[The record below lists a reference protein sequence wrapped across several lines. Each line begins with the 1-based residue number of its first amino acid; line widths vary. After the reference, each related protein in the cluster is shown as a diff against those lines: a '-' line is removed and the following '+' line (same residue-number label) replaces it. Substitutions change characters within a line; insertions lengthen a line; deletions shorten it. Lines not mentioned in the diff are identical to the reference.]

1 MTDDL
6 PDEGGDGQAEPGN
19 GEGGPDPKV
28 RAGEAES
35 GADGGEA
42 DGGDGRPML
51 GALITDGHGT
61 VGPFLTG
68 PGFGT
73 LRFASAVG
81 RRPPPPTAS
90 ARAYLRSGLPEIY
103 QDADFGMRLLS
114 ALEELL
120 DPVVGL
126 LDALPAHFSA
136 DLAPADV
143 LELLTRWLGI
153 ELDESQ
159 PTAERRQIVRSA
171 AELGRLRG
179 TRRGLELMLS
189 LAFPGLPFRVEESGR
204 VIWGAD
210 TESAAATAPSFVV
223 YCDSPLPEAR
233 QAAVARLIEQIK
245 PVHVP
250 YKLRVRLRRSERDG
264 STSPRGS

>member
-1 MTDDL
+1 VTDEL
-6 PDEGGDGQAEPGN
+6 PEASGDGPTRGGDGH
-19 GEGGPDPKV
+19 DPIQ
-28 RAGEAES
+28 S
-35 GADGGEA
+35 S
-42 DGGDGRPML
+42 
-51 GALITDGHGT
+51 ALIGDGHGALAT
-61 VGPFLTG
+61 PFLTG

-73 LRFASAVG
+73 ARFADAVG
-81 RRPPPPTAS
+81 HRPPPPTAS

-153 ELDESQ
+153 QLDEAQ

-171 AELGRLRG
+171 ADLGRLRG
-179 TRRGLELMLS
+179 TRRGLELTLS
-189 LAFPGLPFRVEESGR
+189 LAFPGIPFRVEEVGG
-204 VIWGAD
+204 VIWGSEA
-210 TESAAATAPSFVV
+210 ESAQEPPPSFVV
-223 YCDSPLPEAR
+223 YCDASLPEAR
-233 QAAVARLIEQIK
+233 QAAVARLIEQVK
-245 PVHVP
+245 PAHVP
-250 YKLRVRLRRSERDG
+250 YKLRVRLRRSQHEESRSPEG
-264 STSPRGS
+264 S

>member
-1 MTDDL
+1 VTDER
-6 PDEGGDGQAEPGN
+6 PDQGSDGQEGGGDGG
-19 GEGGPDPKV
+19 
-28 RAGEAES
+28 AG
-35 GADGGEA
+35 
-42 DGGDGRPML
+42 GGDSQPRRGDGEPL
-51 GALITDGHGT
+51 GTLSGDGYGT
-61 VGPFLTG
+61 AAAPFLTG

-73 LRFASAVG
+73 VRFANAVG
-81 RRPPPPTAS
+81 HRPPPPTAS

-103 QDADFGMRLLS
+103 RDEDFGMRLLS

-120 DPVVGL
+120 DPVVGM

-189 LAFPGLPFRVEESGR
+189 LAFPGVPFRVEEVGR

-210 TESAAATAPSFVV
+210 AESAANVPPSFVV
-223 YCDSPLPEAR
+223 YCDRSLPEAR
-233 QAAVARLIEQIK
+233 QAAIARLIEQVK
-245 PVHVP
+245 PAHVP
-250 YKLRVRLRRSERDG
+250 YRLRVKLRRSQREE
-264 STSPRGS
+264 SPSPEGT